1 MEESRGR
8 RDLRQT
14 KVGQFRNTGSG
25 AGGEGVED
33 GASEDGRPVP
43 D

>member
-14 KVGQFRNTGSG
+14 KVRQFRNTGSG
-25 AGGEGVED
+25 VGGEEVED